1 METRLKERI
10 LNKDSDVKVE
20 SYGEKLERK
29 KMASYTQNSIV
40 SKENLI

>member
-10 LNKDSDVKVE
+10 LNKDSDDKVE

-29 KMASYTQNSIV
+29 KWLPTLRIQLFQ
-40 SKENLI
+40 KKT